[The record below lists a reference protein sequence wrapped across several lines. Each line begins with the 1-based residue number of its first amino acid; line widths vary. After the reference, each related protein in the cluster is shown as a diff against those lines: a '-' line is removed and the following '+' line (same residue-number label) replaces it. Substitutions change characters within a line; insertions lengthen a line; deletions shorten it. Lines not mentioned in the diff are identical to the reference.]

1 MTAKTIGILN
11 FKGGCTKTSSAVG
24 LAAALSRC
32 GKKVLLVDCDPQGH
46 LAVHLGISHD
56 DIQIS
61 MEDVLGRRDYQMADI
76 IRETSENN
84 LWLAPSRRGLNQARE
99 SLANRPRRDALLH
112 RAIKPVT
119 GEFDYII
126 IDTPPDEGLLT
137 VNAMYASR
145 YLLIPTPLDTLSLSG
160 MEPLADSIFTM
171 REAYEERELE
181 VIGVI
186 VNRFDARLRR
196 QNRLNLDMLNE
207 AFGDLVFQTRIRADE
222 EIRNAQAD
230 GQTVFQRGG
239 KSKGAVDFT
248 ALADELVCR
257 VTA

>member
-1 MTAKTIGILN
+1 MTAKTISILN
-11 FKGGCTKTSSAVG
+11 FKGGCTKTSSTVG
-24 LAAALSRC
+24 LGAALSRC

-61 MEDVLGRRDYQMADI
+61 MEDVLGKRDHQLADI
-76 IRETSENN
+76 IRETSEEN
-84 LWLAPSRRGLNQARE
+84 LWLAPSGRGLTHARE

-112 RAIKPVT
+112 RAIKPMVPD
-119 GEFDYII
+119 FDFIL

-145 YLLIPTPLDTLSLSG
+145 YLIIPTPLDTLSLSG

-181 VIGVI
+181 VLGVV
-186 VNRFDARLRR
+186 VNRYDGRLRR
-196 QNRLNLDMLNE
+196 QNRRNIDMLNE
-207 AFGDLVFQTRIRADE
+207 AFGDLVFNTRIRADE
-222 EIRNAQAD
+222 EIRNAQAE
-230 GQTVFQRGG
+230 GQTIFQRGA
-239 KSKGAVDFT
+239 KAKGAIDFA
-248 ALADELVCR
+248 ALAEEVVCR
-257 VTA
+257 VTE